1 MERERDYFHAL
12 LHAHGGDPSAI
23 WSIDACTRA
32 TSRHPLRSAPMAVD
46 LHDVTDGVWV
56 WRVRHPTRPADA
68 GWPPLVSSTCVESGG
83 EVVLVDPLAPPEDD
97 TAF

>member
-1 MERERDYFHAL
+1 
-12 LHAHGGDPSAI
+12 
-23 WSIDACTRA
+23 
-32 TSRHPLRSAPMAVD
+32 MAVD